1 MFPLISSLLM
11 ILIPVFSYSEE
22 ILLTCSGREYQY
34 PDSSG
39 KGIVVKGS
47 INSVL
52 IDTETNTIK
61 YRGHD
66 GVVRSMKYT
75 ETAIHRKCSH
85 TGRESDV
92 TEEILINKLTD
103 TMSVFIKHHNN
114 KLYTFLGGCKYQP
127 NSAGQD

>member
-1 MFPLISSLLM
+1 MFPVIFSLFL

-22 ILLTCSGREYQY
+22 MLMICSGREYQY
-34 PDSSG
+34 PDTSG

-47 INSVL
+47 INSAL
-52 IDTETNTIK
+52 IDTANKTIK

-66 GVVRSMKYT
+66 GAVRSIEYT

-85 TGRESDV
+85 TGRESAV
-92 TEEILINKLTD
+92 TEELLINKLTD
-103 TMSVFIKHHNN
+103 TLSVFIKHHNN

-127 NSAGQD
+127 KTAD